1 MQESTPQLDL
11 SAFALSSHDSVHIV
25 MPPQP
30 VATDDDIDAQLFVYV
45 ASATNHSPI
54 RSIGDL
60 TDEWVK
66 SQFDG
71 ISTMAELRAGIKQD
85 LERQGMV
92 AWNNTKFQKCS
103 DALVARLE
111 GELPADVVAANIE
124 ASHAQYEQRLKSFG
138 STKERYLREEH
149 LTPEQFE
156 EKLRDDVVFQLKLNA
171 ALDKMIEAT
180 GTEVAPSELTE
191 YLSTDD
197 PDAFLAEIEAN
208 GRMAD
213 AQRAAARVKVMRS
226 VVDTAVV
233 ETEDDAPPPGEASL
247 RHPAPRPRFP
257 ASAASEGPA
266 MRALPHVE
274 SLIPRIV
281 PFA

>member
-1 MQESTPQLDL
+1 MQETAPQLDL

-66 SQFDG
+66 GQFDG

-103 DALVARLE
+103 DALVTRLE

-149 LTPEQFE
+149 LTPEQ
-156 EKLRDDVVFQLKLNA
+156 L
-171 ALDKMIEAT
+171 
-180 GTEVAPSELTE
+180 
-191 YLSTDD
+191 
-197 PDAFLAEIEAN
+197 
-208 GRMAD
+208 
-213 AQRAAARVKVMRS
+213 
-226 VVDTAVV
+226 
-233 ETEDDAPPPGEASL
+233 
-247 RHPAPRPRFP
+247 
-257 ASAASEGPA
+257 
-266 MRALPHVE
+266 
-274 SLIPRIV
+274 SLIHI
-281 PFA
+281 

>member
-1 MQESTPQLDL
+1 MQETAPQLDL
-11 SAFALSSHDSVHIV
+11 SAFALSS
-25 MPPQP
+25 
-30 VATDDDIDAQLFVYV
+30 Y
-45 ASATNHSPI
+45 SATNHSSI

-85 LERQGMV
+85 LEHQGMV
-92 AWNNTKFQKCS
+92 AWSNTKFQKCS

-171 ALDKMIEAT
+171 ALDKMIEAM

-226 VVDTAVV
+226 VVDTAIV
-233 ETEDDAPPPGEASL
+233 ETEGDAP
-247 RHPAPRPRFP
+247 
-257 ASAASEGPA
+257 AA
-266 MRALPHVE
+266 
-274 SLIPRIV
+274 
-281 PFA
+281 

>member
-1 MQESTPQLDL
+1 MK
-11 SAFALSSHDSVHIV
+11 
-25 MPPQP
+25 
-30 VATDDDIDAQLFVYV
+30 
-45 ASATNHSPI
+45 
-54 RSIGDL
+54 G
-60 TDEWVK
+60 
-66 SQFDG
+66 QFDG

-103 DALVARLE
+103 DALVTRLE

-226 VVDTAVV
+226 VVDAAVV
-233 ETEDDAPPPGEASL
+233 ETEGD
-247 RHPAPRPRFP
+247 
-257 ASAASEGPA
+257 ASAA
-266 MRALPHVE
+266 
-274 SLIPRIV
+274 
-281 PFA
+281 

>member
-11 SAFALSSHDSVHIV
+11 SAFVLSSHDSVHIV

-92 AWNNTKFQKCS
+92 AWNNTKFQKCA

-233 ETEDDAPPPGEASL
+233 ETEDDAP
-247 RHPAPRPRFP
+247 
-257 ASAASEGPA
+257 AA
-266 MRALPHVE
+266 
-274 SLIPRIV
+274 
-281 PFA
+281 

>member
-1 MQESTPQLDL
+1 MQESAPQLDL

-138 STKERYLREEH
+138 STKERYLREV
-149 LTPEQFE
+149 TPEQFD
-156 EKLRDDVVFQLKLNA
+156 EKLRDDVLFQLKLNA

-233 ETEDDAPPPGEASL
+233 ETEGDAP
-247 RHPAPRPRFP
+247 
-257 ASAASEGPA
+257 AA
-266 MRALPHVE
+266 
-274 SLIPRIV
+274 
-281 PFA
+281 

>member
-1 MQESTPQLDL
+1 MEETVPQLDL
-11 SAFALSSHDSVHIV
+11 SAFALSSLDSVRVV
-25 MPPQP
+25 MPPAP
-30 VATDDDIDAQLFVYV
+30 VATDDDVDAQLFVYV

-66 SQFDG
+66 GQFDG
-71 ISTMAELRAGIKQD
+71 INTMAELRAGIKQD

-111 GELPADVVAANIE
+111 GELPKEVIAANVE
-124 ASHAQYEQRLKSFG
+124 VSHAQYESRLRLMG

-149 LTPEQFE
+149 LTPEQFD

-171 ALDKMIEAT
+171 ALDKMIEAK
-180 GTEVAPSELTE
+180 GIEVAKSELTE

-197 PDAFLAEIEAN
+197 PDSFLAEIEAN
-208 GRMAD
+208 GRVED
-213 AQRAAARVKVMRS
+213 ACQAAARVKAMRHI
-226 VVDTAVV
+226 VETAVV
-233 ETEDDAPPPGEASL
+233 ETE
-247 RHPAPRPRFP
+247 
-257 ASAASEGPA
+257 EGVTA
-266 MRALPHVE
+266 
-274 SLIPRIV
+274 
-281 PFA
+281 

>member
-191 YLSTDD
+191 YLSTD
-197 PDAFLAEIEAN
+197 AFLAEIEAN

-233 ETEDDAPPPGEASL
+233 ETEDDAP
-247 RHPAPRPRFP
+247 
-257 ASAASEGPA
+257 AA
-266 MRALPHVE
+266 
-274 SLIPRIV
+274 
-281 PFA
+281 

>member
-1 MQESTPQLDL
+1 
-11 SAFALSSHDSVHIV
+11 
-25 MPPQP
+25 
-30 VATDDDIDAQLFVYV
+30 
-45 ASATNHSPI
+45 
-54 RSIGDL
+54 
-60 TDEWVK
+60 
-66 SQFDG
+66 
-71 ISTMAELRAGIKQD
+71 
-85 LERQGMV
+85 MV

-233 ETEDDAPPPGEASL
+233 ETEDDAP
-247 RHPAPRPRFP
+247 
-257 ASAASEGPA
+257 AA
-266 MRALPHVE
+266 
-274 SLIPRIV
+274 
-281 PFA
+281 

>member
-66 SQFDG
+66 GKFDG

-180 GTEVAPSELTE
+180 GTEVTPSELTE

-208 GRMAD
+208 GRTRQGH
-213 AQRAAARVKVMRS
+213 AQRGGHGGRGDGGRRPRRLARLLCAIR
-226 VVDTAVV
+226 
-233 ETEDDAPPPGEASL
+233 
-247 RHPAPRPRFP
+247 RHGPRFP

-266 MRALPHVE
+266 MRALPHVGG
-274 SLIPRIV
+274 LIPRIV